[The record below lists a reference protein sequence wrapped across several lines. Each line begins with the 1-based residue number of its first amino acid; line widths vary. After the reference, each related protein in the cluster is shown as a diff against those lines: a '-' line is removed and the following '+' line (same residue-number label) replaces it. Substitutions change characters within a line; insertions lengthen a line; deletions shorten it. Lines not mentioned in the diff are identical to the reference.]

1 MVGYGHDSLVAR
13 QVIYRLLYESLVLGV
28 DRGRRF
34 VKDDDGGIFQ
44 HYTGNRNALTLAA
57 RELNT
62 ALARDRSVT
71 VRESGDEVVD
81 TRPFGRLDHL
91 LMRCSWS
98 ADEDVFLDA
107 LVEEE
112 HVLLDYGEE
121 SRHLPFG
128 KLGKVLSTHSCAPAV
143 RLPESHD

>member
-1 MVGYGHDSLVAR
+1 MLGNHLLIERTGRHKFFVGSSPGDTTFPHHDDLLRSTNGVQVVNYGHDSLVAS
-13 QVIYRLLYESLVLGV
+13 QVVYRLLYEGLVLGV
-28 DRGRRF
+28 NRGRRF

-57 RELNT
+57 RELNA

-91 LMRCSWS
+91 L
-98 ADEDVFLDA
+98 
-107 LVEEE
+107 LV
-112 HVLLDYGEE
+112 G
-121 SRHLPFG
+121 R
-128 KLGKVLSTHSCAPAV
+128 
-143 RLPESHD
+143 

>member
-1 MVGYGHDSLVAR
+1 MIAAHG
-13 QVIYRLLYESLVLGV
+13 
-28 DRGRRF
+28 
-34 VKDDDGGIFQ
+34 
-44 HYTGNRNALTLAA
+44 GNRDALTLAA
-57 RELNT
+57 RELNA
-62 ALARDRSVT
+62 ALARDRSVA

-121 SRHLPFG
+121 LPQELMAQPYRSLLDEAAG
-128 KLGKVLSTHSCAPAV
+128 
-143 RLPESHD
+143 